1 MECKELTVGFLT
13 SSCICWY
20 GRYVPT
26 VSCGFNTLERKK
38 KSFMGLNLNLQ
49 DKIIYSIK
57 LYNVNIQ

>member
-38 KSFMGLNLNLQ
+38 KKFYGTELKFTGQNYIFHQ
-49 DKIIYSIK
+49 II
-57 LYNVNIQ
+57 